1 MRDLLA
7 TAACAALAAAA
18 LCAGPKTLARSGEGT
33 VLPKDPRDVP
43 TEAVLSQV
51 RSRADLDGGG
61 VKEEL
66 WLVNA
71 VTGRRAP
78 AEASEVIFGVVAGRG
93 EGEERAEL
101 LYSRHMAAATGEP
114 AHHGELMAIDLDGDG
129 GSEVL
134 LTWSR
139 SVDETVRERW
149 AEIYAFD
156 PPLEPRRVWEGYWL
170 RDTTDQKGLPPEQRH
185 HFRREIDYGATR
197 GAAGVAIV
205 FEKTVLVA
213 AGQRFEP
220 PKTTRERIAVRLRP
234 ASSRR

>member
-7 TAACAALAAAA
+7 AAACAALAGAA
-18 LCAGPKTLARSGEGT
+18 LCAAPQTLARSGDGT
-33 VLPKDPRDVP
+33 ILPKDPRDVP

-51 RSRADLDGGG
+51 RSHADLDGDG

-71 VTGRRAP
+71 MTGRREP
-78 AEASEVIFGVVAGRG
+78 AEASEVIFGVVEAQG
-93 EGEERAEL
+93 EGEERADL
-101 LYSRHMAAATGEP
+101 LYSRHMAAATGAP

-139 SVDETVRERW
+139 SVEETVRERW

-156 PPLEPRRVWEGYWL
+156 PPFEPRRVWEGYWL

-185 HFRREIDYGATR
+185 HFQREIDYGATR
-197 GAAGVAIV
+197 SAAGVAIV
-205 FEKTVLVA
+205 FEKTVFVA
-213 AGQRFEP
+213 AGQRFQP
-220 PKTTRERIAVRLRP
+220 PKTTQQRIAVRLRP
-234 ASSRR
+234 AGSRR